1 MSIARHRASD
11 DDDDAEDARATR
23 EDAAADDDGRETATA
38 IARRDDAT
46 TRWSAVTIAC
56 ACAAIGTVLA
66 VASATTGGVES
77 VMREGYARARVANL
91 ASEAPRRYG
100 RVDGALERE
109 SGAMGARAMD
119 VKSAMKSVSASPPTW
134 SPPPPKPPPK
144 PKPKPKPPSPS
155 PPSPSPPPPPKP
167 TTAIEPIIDPKCD
180 EWTAKLA
187 AAASAPEFE
196 YDFPAYTCS
205 NEHEAPCIQDFQF
218 MKLQPD
224 ACDVLKRDEDWPG
237 RFMQRAPGVKNGGDL
252 VRALGAD
259 NTIVVIGASMT
270 KQIEIAMDCSI
281 RRAGVDK
288 SQSAKI
294 MKRWGWARWSFDSQ
308 TCELDH
314 MVAARTG
321 GDINYWFSAKEYVDG
336 CWKDTK
342 AFDINV
348 LGCEGAID
356 DCDASSRVVVLMY
369 NIEHYGG
376 LGNVEFFEKETE
388 FLVKR
393 AVSLGAKVVLATS
406 PPKHFSADGAY
417 SKEAYITKI
426 KSETV
431 CTCTPTVESI
441 DKNPAWRGYFEAIE
455 RLSRIPGVLGV
466 IDILRSSMKEFYR
479 SHKGGHCGY
488 YVDEVPGENSQ
499 KPKREVKYKACCDCT
514 HYCFDPALW
523 DQYFLDP
530 LVDILDRGTSPA
542 S

>member
-1 MSIARHRASD
+1 
-11 DDDDAEDARATR
+11 
-23 EDAAADDDGRETATA
+23 
-38 IARRDDAT
+38 
-46 TRWSAVTIAC
+46 
-56 ACAAIGTVLA
+56 
-66 VASATTGGVES
+66 
-77 VMREGYARARVANL
+77 
-91 ASEAPRRYG
+91 
-100 RVDGALERE
+100 
-109 SGAMGARAMD
+109 
-119 VKSAMKSVSASPPTW
+119 
-134 SPPPPKPPPK
+134 
-144 PKPKPKPPSPS
+144 
-155 PPSPSPPPPPKP
+155 
-167 TTAIEPIIDPKCD
+167 
-180 EWTAKLA
+180 
-187 AAASAPEFE
+187 
-196 YDFPAYTCS
+196 
-205 NEHEAPCIQDFQF
+205 
-218 MKLQPD
+218 
-224 ACDVLKRDEDWPG
+224 
-237 RFMQRAPGVKNGGDL
+237 
-252 VRALGAD
+252 
-259 NTIVVIGASMT
+259 MT

-499 KPKREVKYKACCDCT
+499 KPKREVKMARPKKAKEMDAMYDAINERIAAKIN
-514 HYCFDPALW
+514 HDRRNSDAMEMRSFAFDDAVDELRASNLEELEETEKRIARLRLAESEQRLPPTPGAARGSSPAEGMISGRHSIHPTPSAGERPELSS
-523 DQYFLDP
+523 D
-530 LVDILDRGTSPA
+530 VDILPLAVEPTMDRVRRVKRATPP
-542 S
+542 